1 MKFAIGDLEYFNS
14 LGFNTE
20 HWRKSVDGTKA
31 MAHSEFVLTLADK
44 NQLEIYDIQ
53 GESFK
58 TLLASPEWT
67 KEEYVEDVYSD
78 EGLIIHNGKEEAQ

>member
-1 MKFAIGDLEYFNS
+1 MKFAIGELEYFNS

-31 MAHSEFVLTLADK
+31 MAHSEFVLALADK

>member
-31 MAHSEFVLTLADK
+31 MAHAEFVLTLADK
-44 NQLEIYDIQ
+44 NEIEIYDIQ
-53 GESFK
+53 SESFK
-58 TLLASPEWT
+58 ELLASPEWT
-67 KEEYVEDVYSD
+67 KEEYA
-78 EGLIIHNGKEEAQ
+78 LPEEMFEEEEK

>member
-31 MAHSEFVLTLADK
+31 MAHAEFVLALADK

-58 TLLASPEWT
+58 TLLASPEDR
-67 KEEYVEDVYSD
+67 KSVV
-78 EGLIIHNGKEEAQ
+78 

>member
-44 NQLEIYDIQ
+44 NELEIYDIQ
-53 GESFK
+53 SESFRE
-58 TLLASPEWT
+58 LLASPEWT
-67 KEEYVEDVYSD
+67 KEEYVTDPFSD
-78 EGLIIHNGKEEAQ
+78 EEITVNNVQEEV

>member
-31 MAHSEFVLTLADK
+31 MAHAEFVLTLADK
-44 NQLEIYDIQ
+44 EKIEIYDIQ
-53 GESFK
+53 SENFRA
-58 TLLASPEWT
+58 LLASPEWT
-67 KEEYVEDVYSD
+67 KEEYA
-78 EGLIIHNGKEEAQ
+78 LPEEMFGEETQ

>member
-31 MAHSEFVLTLADK
+31 MAHAEFVLTLANK
-44 NQLEIYDIQ
+44 NELEIYDIQ
-53 GESFK
+53 DEDFRA
-58 TLLASPEWT
+58 LLASPEWT

>member
-31 MAHSEFVLTLADK
+31 MAHAEFVLTLADK
-44 NQLEIYDIQ
+44 SKIEIYDIQ

-58 TLLASPEWT
+58 ELLASPEWT

>member
-14 LGFNTE
+14 LGFNTT

-44 NQLEIYDIQ
+44 EQLEIYDIQ
-53 GESFK
+53 GEDFRA
-58 TLLASPEWT
+58 LLASPEWS
-67 KEEYVEDVYSD
+67 KEEYVKDPFSD
-78 EGLIIHNGKEEAQ
+78 DEITVNSVQEEV

>member
-20 HWRKSVDGTKA
+20 HWRKSVDGKKA
-31 MAHSEFVLTLADK
+31 MAHAEFVLTLADK
-44 NQLEIYDIQ
+44 SKLEIYDIQ
-53 GESFK
+53 SEDFR

>member
-31 MAHSEFVLTLADK
+31 MAHAEFVLALADK
-44 NQLEIYDIQ
+44 NQLEIYDIK

>member
-31 MAHSEFVLTLADK
+31 MAHAEFVLALADK

-53 GESFK
+53 GESFRE
-58 TLLASPEWT
+58 LLASPEWT

>member
-31 MAHSEFVLTLADK
+31 MAHSEFVLALADK

-78 EGLIIHNGKEEAQ
+78 EGLIIHNGKEEA

>member
-31 MAHSEFVLTLADK
+31 MAHSEFVLALADK

-53 GESFK
+53 GESFR

>member
-31 MAHSEFVLTLADK
+31 MAHSEFVLTLANK
-44 NQLEIYDIQ
+44 EQLEIYDIQ
-53 GESFK
+53 SESFRA
-58 TLLASPEWT
+58 LLASPEWT
-67 KEEYVEDVYSD
+67 KEEYT
-78 EGLIIHNGKEEAQ
+78 LPEEMFEE

>member
-31 MAHSEFVLTLADK
+31 MAHAEFVLALADK

-53 GESFK
+53 GESFR

>member
-1 MKFAIGDLEYFNS
+1 MKFAISNLSYYDS

-44 NQLEIYDIQ
+44 EQLEIYDIQ
-53 GESFK
+53 SKSFK
-58 TLLASPEWT
+58 ELLASPEWT

-78 EGLIIHNGKEEAQ
+78 EGLTIHNGKEEV

>member
-31 MAHSEFVLTLADK
+31 MAHSEFVLALADK

>member
-31 MAHSEFVLTLADK
+31 MAHSEFVLALADK

-58 TLLASPEWT
+58 TLLASPEQT

>member
-31 MAHSEFVLTLADK
+31 MAHAEFLLTLADK
-44 NQLEIYDIQ
+44 NELEIYDIQ
-53 GESFK
+53 GKSFRE
-58 TLLASPEWT
+58 LLASPEWT
-67 KEEYVEDVYSD
+67 KEEYALPE
-78 EGLIIHNGKEEAQ
+78 EMFEEEEEEAQ